1 MLLCVGC
8 SSSSYFRYLFI
19 FLLLG
24 HLLAT
29 LGLLGTQT
37 LTTVLL
43 QDTWGT
49 IGLGALLQCVE
60 GDGQQ
65 LVALTLGETQLEA
78 VEVGQL
84 RALQG
89 ENNDCF

>member
-24 HLLAT
+24 RCLLAT

-43 QDTWGT
+43 EDAWGT

-65 LVALTLGETQLEA
+65 LVALTLGESQLEA
-78 VEVGQL
+78 VEVVQL
-84 RALQG
+84 RAL
-89 ENNDCF
+89 